1 MIAAVVHRFW
11 PTIAGAAV
19 LIVGA
24 TLLWWAGFNRQPAAA
39 ASGEVSPRAADEP
52 AAAYVEFA
60 RGLAA
65 GSPDRDLL
73 VEGLRKLAG
82 AIGARKGTPPEVA
95 VDLRVAAEHVVL
107 NPEAVGTTEAVR
119 ASLVAAAAALERD
132 ATGAS
137 PLRRV
142 AESIDR
148 ATPLAN
154 QQDQLARFFVL
165 AGEVIDGSDG
175 R

>member
-39 ASGEVSPRAADEP
+39 APGDAPPFAIDDP
-52 AAAYVEFA
+52 AAAYVGFA
-60 RGLAA
+60 RGLADGPA
-65 GSPDRDLL
+65 DLDRL

-82 AIGARKGTPPEVA
+82 AIGAREGTPPQVA

-107 NPEAVGTTEAVR
+107 NPEAAGTTDAVR

-132 ATGAS
+132 GTGPS
-137 PLRRV
+137 PLRTV

-148 ATPLAN
+148 ATPLAK

-165 AGEVIDGSDG
+165 AGRAVDVADG